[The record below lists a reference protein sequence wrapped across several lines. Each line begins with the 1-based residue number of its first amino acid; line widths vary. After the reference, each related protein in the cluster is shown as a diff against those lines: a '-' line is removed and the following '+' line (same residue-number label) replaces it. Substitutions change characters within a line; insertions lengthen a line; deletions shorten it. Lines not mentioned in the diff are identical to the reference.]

1 MSDLTPRQ
9 AEILDLI
16 RASITERGSP
26 PTRAEIAAAFGF
38 KFDDP

>member
-16 RASITERGSP
+16 RTAISEHGSP
-26 PTRAEIAAAFGF
+26 
-38 KFDDP
+38 